1 MHKCNI
7 FTSEN
12 LFGPILHGAC
22 VFIMVNDQY
31 MANEIIIIFIY
42 LFNLS
47 WIKKTKKQY
56 KNKNNYIK

>member
-1 MHKCNI
+1 MHKCKI

-12 LFGPILHGAC
+12 LFGPNLHGAC
-22 VFIMVNDQY
+22 VFIIVNDQY
-31 MANEIIIIFIY
+31 MANEIIIIY
-42 LFNLS
+42 LFYLS